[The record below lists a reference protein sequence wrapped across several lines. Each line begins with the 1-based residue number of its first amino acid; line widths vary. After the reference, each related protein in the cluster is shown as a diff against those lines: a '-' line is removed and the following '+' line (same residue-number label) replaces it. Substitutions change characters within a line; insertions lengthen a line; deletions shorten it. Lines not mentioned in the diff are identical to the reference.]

1 MYGLLCHEGNKQGDI
16 MERNGWGL
24 RGTTLDGKVK
34 EGFLE
39 EVMVF
44 LRLED

>member
-1 MYGLLCHEGNKQGDI
+1 